1 MSAPPYGFPGF
12 MPAFDED
19 GAREFLEKEGF
30 PPGFAELLIS
40 QSEKVAH
47 RFFVSSWPCYDTDL
61 FRFCSNSNG
70 TSSPTCSFFLTSF
83 AKDPGRLRQH
93 EYIRWVQALQES

>member
-1 MSAPPYGFPGF
+1 MIKCRVFRAKMAESSFLFDSPMSAPPYGFPGF

-47 RFFVSSWPCYDTDL
+47 RFFVSS
-61 FRFCSNSNG
+61 
-70 TSSPTCSFFLTSF
+70 
-83 AKDPGRLRQH
+83 
-93 EYIRWVQALQES
+93 

>member
-1 MSAPPYGFPGF
+1 MVDEGVMIKCRVFRAKMAESSFLFDSPMSAPPYGFPGF

-47 RFFVSSWPCYDTDL
+47 RFFVSS
-61 FRFCSNSNG
+61 
-70 TSSPTCSFFLTSF
+70 
-83 AKDPGRLRQH
+83 
-93 EYIRWVQALQES
+93 